1 MNELVFG
8 IALFLIV
15 LNFLFVTGSL
25 IALGPVTNMLVRK
38 GTAKKPLGGEERF
51 AQEVRQARHKVYERS
66 STIIENGKFRVVH
79 KGASPEEVV
88 PAALAFLSFGKSTK
102 EVVLGKKPIKTQE
115 ALDEFS
121 IKWQSAL
128 DELEDLLLIWH
139 SPHVLGDMSVD
150 AVFKK
155 SKIFAT
161 DASRIAK
168 CMGIEEMLEAY
179 YEHNIPAADLAA

>member
-1 MNELVFG
+1 
-8 IALFLIV
+8 
-15 LNFLFVTGSL
+15 
-25 IALGPVTNMLVRK
+25 MLVPK
-38 GTAKKPLGGEERF
+38 GSATKHLDGEDKF
-51 AQEVRQARHKVYERS
+51 AQEVRHARHKVYERS
-66 STIIENGKFRVVH
+66 SALIEDGNFRVVH
-79 KGASPEEVV
+79 KGSSPEEVV

-139 SPHVLGDMSVD
+139 NPHVLGDMSVD

-155 SKIFAT
+155 NKIFAT